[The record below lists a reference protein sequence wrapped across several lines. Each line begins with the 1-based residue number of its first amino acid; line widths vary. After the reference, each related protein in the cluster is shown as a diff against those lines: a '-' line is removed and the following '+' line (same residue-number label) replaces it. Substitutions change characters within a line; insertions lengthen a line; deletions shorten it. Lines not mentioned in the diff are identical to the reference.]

1 MSVLSHTLPSMPFA
15 PTFATPDAALRQR
28 AKERLYVLFQSG
40 SWLLLLGLQIFFT
53 LALSPKKNR
62 SADESLRTLAFITT
76 VIALGCLITHFTRP
90 LIHRWDWKYL
100 GWRALAPRIIAT
112 AAVQSGAWSLLS
124 FGATYYLLRKP
135 LPNDTSVLAVAA
147 ISWINGIIVFTV
159 WLCIYFFYHLFDRY
173 NRLEIEK
180 LRLAAEVKDA
190 ELRAL
195 KSQVNPHFIFNA
207 LNSVR
212 ALIDEDPARARLA
225 VTQLAN
231 LLRYS
236 LQSAQAETVA
246 FEDEL
251 RVVSDYLALEQVRH
265 EERLRVRLDIAP
277 ETLRLAVPP
286 LLLQTLVENAVK
298 YGISPRPDGGEVAI
312 RARCEAGELRLCV
325 TNPGELTPA
334 PTGASSTGLGLKNAA
349 ERLRLF
355 FGDRATLRVHA
366 KSPTTVAAEVALPV
380 QVSRT

>member
-1 MSVLSHTLPSMPFA
+1 MRNVLTMPLA
-15 PTFATPDAALRQR
+15 SALATPDPARRER
-28 AKERLYVLFQSG
+28 AKERLYVLLQSG
-40 SWLLLLGLQIFFT
+40 SWLLLLGLQVIFTF
-53 LALSPKKNR
+53 ALPTKKTR
-62 SADESLRTLAFITT
+62 PPEEIVRGICVVTT
-76 VIALGCLITHFTRP
+76 VITLGWLITHFTRV
-90 LIHRWDWKYL
+90 LIRRWDWKYL
-100 GWRALAPRIIAT
+100 GWRALAPRILVT
-112 AAVQSGAWSLLS
+112 AALQSALWSAAGFAATRYLLS
-124 FGATYYLLRKP
+124 KP
-135 LPNDTSVLAVAA
+135 LPKDASLYALGA
-147 ISWINGIIVFTV
+147 ISWINGVIVFTV

-180 LRLAAEVKDA
+180 LQLAAEVKDA

-212 ALIDEDPARARLA
+212 ALIDEDPPRARLA

-251 RVVSDYLALEQVRH
+251 RVVNDYLALEQVRH
-265 EERLRVRLDIAP
+265 EERLRLKLDIAP

-312 RARCEAGELRLCV
+312 AARCEEGQLKLRV
-325 TNPGELTPA
+325 TNPGELVATPLA
-334 PTGASSTGLGLKNAA
+334 AANGNSTGLGLKNAA

-355 FGDRATLRVHA
+355 FGDRATLRVRA
-366 KSPTTVAAEVALPV
+366 ETPTVVVAEVAVPI
-380 QVSRT
+380 QVPRA